1 MPPGQEDGD
10 CAVRGEDAKTEEE
23 VNNKIMEGFARK
35 DGSPYSRGDVS
46 KQDVYDM
53 VKTLYNCTH
62 QVSKRL

>member
-1 MPPGQEDGD
+1 M
-10 CAVRGEDAKTEEE
+10 RGEDAKTEEE
-23 VNNKIMEGFARK
+23 VNNKIMEVFARK